1 MPGADFARVFGT
13 ILKKGEER
21 AKADEDKASAIKQED
36 INMYR
41 KVLLDPNATPE
52 QRDRAAQ
59 QIGKLRGLKKDNPFQ
74 KISGLLNHIKG
85 KQGQGQQQGQ
95 EAGGNPPM
103 SEKPPGAEGANRSLP
118 PLAMPDKGATK
129 TLQYPGMLE
138 NGNIDLGN
146 RPKVKNS
153 DGSTSTVRS
162 IGIGEDGKEVL
173 IPTVSEDGR
182 VMSNEE
188 AIAQYKKTGKHL
200 GKFSSEKQANAYAQK
215 LHEDQAKTLDQSNV
229 GQDKKPQG
237 GQPKKRGA
245 AMQALGNMFSG
256 KGLIPHNQQDIPP
269 IDTSVFPQRQNDMLQ
284 YRKDLKEAIPDI
296 SDDQLKTAIMAKFGA
311 APKAT
316 VAGHTF
322 TKKGSAYGKELPQG
336 SLDIN
341 GNEIDKDKPY
351 DILQSGSGDKEYV
364 PSQQVETSSHT
375 VNTDPAGQ
383 KTTTDTK
390 RKRGLPPL
398 KPEGTGKPPSGGQG
412 GSGAKPAA
420 TAGHSRSVPDQ
431 LKKRGLDADGH
442 IPAGTGNPQLTEAA
456 NQLLDGQDV
465 GKLKLPTKDVM
476 AASALARKY
485 GWEQGKFTPKEQVML
500 KEATTFLTSARDD
513 KALKALDGDFLSRM
527 QLAQVAKT
535 PDKEGFIGKGLSLA
549 AAQNMTEDQKN
560 FIQMYNQ
567 LVGTIS
573 GLAQLVRSGR
583 ATEATI
589 ERLKAELP
597 NPVTTK
603 DSADAKQRIQRL
615 LKEVDVALQKGSFT
629 GTSDVKSTG
638 DWSNPYDKK

>member
-1 MPGADFARVFGT
+1 MPGADFARIFGT

-21 AKADEDKASAIKQED
+21 ANAEAERVNKAKQDD

-41 KVLLDPNATPE
+41 KLMLDPNITAE
-52 QRDRAAQ
+52 QRDKIAKD
-59 QIGKLRGLKKDNPFQ
+59 IGKLQGIKKDNPYE
-74 KISGLLNHIKG
+74 KISGLLNHIKS
-85 KQGQGQQQGQ
+85 KQGQQQGQ
-95 EAGGNPPM
+95 SGGGNQPW
-103 SEKPPGAEGANRSLP
+103 SEKVPGQDKQLP
-118 PLAMPDKGATK
+118 PLQMPDKGAT
-129 TLQYPGMLE
+129 P
-138 NGNIDLGN
+138 
-146 RPKVKNS
+146 
-153 DGSTSTVRS
+153 
-162 IGIGEDGKEVL
+162 
-173 IPTVSEDGR
+173 
-182 VMSNEE
+182 
-188 AIAQYKKTGKHL
+188 A
-200 GKFSSEKQANAYAQK
+200 EKPA
-215 LHEDQAKTLDQSNV
+215 EQSNV
-229 GQDKKPQG
+229 GQDKKPQD

-245 AMQALGNMFSG
+245 AMQALGRMFTG
-256 KGLIPHNQQDIPP
+256 QGLIPHKQQEIPP

-296 SDDQLKTAIMAKFGA
+296 SDDQLKTAIMTKYGA

-364 PSQQVETSSHT
+364 PSQTVETSSHT

-420 TAGHSRSVPDQ
+420 TAGHSKSVPDQ
-431 LKKRGLDADGH
+431 LKKHGLDASGH
-442 IPAGTGNPQLTEAA
+442 IPESSGENHQLIEGA
-456 NQLLDGQDV
+456 NELLDGTDIS
-465 GKLKLPTKDVM
+465 KLKMSTKDVM